1 MRDYRVA
8 LIEAMDLSNTNNWTP
23 ETNKYS
29 NRVVSLTPHALK
41 YFTSMLYI
49 YIYIYIPKKKEE
61 MGKEGPVDIHYISQI

>member
-8 LIEAMDLSNTNNWTP
+8 LIEAMDLSNTNNWIP

-49 YIYIYIPKKKEE
+49 YAKKKRKKEKA
-61 MGKEGPVDIHYISQI
+61 GKKGPVDIHLYISNT